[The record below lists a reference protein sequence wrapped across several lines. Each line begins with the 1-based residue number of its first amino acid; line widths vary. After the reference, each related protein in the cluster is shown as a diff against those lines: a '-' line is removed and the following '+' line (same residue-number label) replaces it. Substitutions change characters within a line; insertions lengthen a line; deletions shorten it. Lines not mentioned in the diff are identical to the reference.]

1 MQGLFLVLIPLK
13 SNIMILDISSVNL
26 VYYLGG
32 KDMNYLCKLV
42 KGYLLAFIIFLILTT
57 VITVFIKFT
66 SVPESFSVYYLIA
79 AMCIATLFL
88 GVFSGKL
95 IRKKGLLS
103 AIGLS
108 AVFVFLIVF
117 GINCTYFQ
125 DLTLNSFR
133 AQYGIPVVIGGI
145 GGIIGVNVKK

>member
-1 MQGLFLVLIPLK
+1 
-13 SNIMILDISSVNL
+13 
-26 VYYLGG
+26 
-32 KDMNYLCKLV
+32 MNYLCKLV